1 MKKPMPSS
9 TRGRQSGVMLLEALV
24 AILIFSI
31 GVFSIVAMQAVAI
44 KTVTQSKVRA
54 DAAFLAGRI
63 VSQIWT
69 DAGNVG
75 SYAYPGSGTPPS
87 RLTNWVAAV
96 NSRLPNSGTV
106 PPIITITNQ
115 TAVGA
120 TVTVVVRWQL
130 PEEQSLGLP
139 PNNYTVVASIYRDS

>member
-1 MKKPMPSS
+1 MKHSMPSMM
-9 TRGRQSGVMLLEALV
+9 RRRQSGVMLLEALV

-54 DAAFLAGRI
+54 DAAFLAGRL

-75 SYAYPGSGTPPS
+75 SYAYAGTGTPPS
-87 RLTNWVAAV
+87 RLTAWVASV
-96 NSRLPNSGTV
+96 NSRLPNSASV
-106 PPIITITNQ
+106 PPIVTITNA

-130 PEEQSLGLP
+130 PEEKSLGLP

>member
-1 MKKPMPSS
+1 MKKLMPS
-9 TRGRQSGVMLLEALV
+9 TMHGRQSGVMLLEALV

-54 DAAFLAGRI
+54 DAAFLAGRVI
-63 VSQIWT
+63 SQIWT

-87 RLTNWVAAV
+87 RLTDWVAAV
-96 NSRLPNSGTV
+96 NTRMPNSVSV

-130 PEEQSLGLP
+130 PEEKSLGLP
-139 PNNYTVVASIYRDS
+139 PNNYTVVASVFRDS

>member
-1 MKKPMPSS
+1 
-9 TRGRQSGVMLLEALV
+9 MLLEALV

-54 DAAFLAGRI
+54 DAAFLASRL

-75 SYAYPGSGTPPS
+75 LYAYPGTGTPDV
-87 RLTNWVAAV
+87 RLNNWIAAV
-96 NSRLPNSGTV
+96 NNRMPNSTSV
-106 PPIITITNQ
+106 PPIVTVANQ
-115 TAVGA
+115 TATGA
-120 TVTVVVRWQL
+120 LVTIVVRWQL
-130 PEEQSLGLP
+130 PEEKSLGLP